1 LLSLPVYCRR
11 AARHASI
18 QFKHFAPNEFYESPQ
33 SQTNMK
39 DIQFAFR
46 KLRQSPAFT
55 AIAVITLALGIGLN
69 TAIFSL
75 INDLFLKGLPFKEPA
90 RVVHLYGGDK
100 SRGLEDIGIS
110 APRFFHYRD
119 GQTLFDGIAGEN
131 FFAFTLT
138 GMGDAVQI
146 FGGRLTS
153 NYFDLLG
160 VRPILGRNFLP
171 EEEEGADVAVIT
183 KSFWQKRMGGDPNVI
198 GRSIT
203 LDGVA
208 HTIVGVLPNMPAT
221 WFGANPVAEVWTTK
235 PFQLPGFSYER
246 MMRGTSF
253 LRVVGRMK
261 PEMTVA
267 QVKAAL
273 PSLDKGYNT
282 QYPNKIDSVL
292 MTSLRTLPEDVT
304 NNFRSGFITLF
315 AAVCFVLLIA
325 CSNVANLLLV
335 RFSGRRREIALR
347 MAIGASRMSVVRLF
361 VFESVLV
368 SMIAGAVGAFV
379 AWRLVP
385 LIPQLAS
392 NFLPLEANTVTSL
405 SLPVLTFTIG
415 LSILTGLLMG
425 IYPALQGSHADLV
438 DGLKEGGRGSS
449 GSVRQ
454 QRFRKILVGAQVAL
468 SVTLL
473 AGAALLITSFVRL
486 SQQNI
491 GFRSQNLWTGA
502 ITLPISQ
509 YPDTASRQRL
519 AEQTL
524 DALRDVPGIQ
534 SATISGDI
542 PLNGGNRT
550 LYARGD
556 RDVPPI
562 EKRANGPSHDIA
574 PGYFKT
580 WGIPLLAGREFDEHD
595 VAEGQMVCLISQ
607 AGAKKVYPN
616 ENPIGK
622 TLLVSSL
629 GVPCEIVGIV
639 GDVRSIRVAE
649 APGMEF
655 YRPWAQENFPFLNI
669 DVRSNL
675 KVEEVTKLVQAAL
688 TKVNAGLAIAVPQGM
703 DAVVAQA
710 LGQARLMM
718 WLLGIFAGVALLLAS
733 IGIYGAVAYT
743 VEQRTGEIGVRMAL
757 GAQTRDVLRLI
768 VNQGMKPV
776 VIGLGIGLL
785 AAFALGRLLTSQLFE
800 VSAHNPA
807 LLGGAT
813 ILLAGTALF
822 ACLLPA
828 RRAAMV
834 DPVQALRT
842 E

>member
-1 LLSLPVYCRR
+1 M
-11 AARHASI
+11 
-18 QFKHFAPNEFYESPQ
+18 N
-33 SQTNMK
+33 
-39 DIQFAFR
+39 DIRFAFR

-138 GMGDAVQI
+138 GLGDAVQI

-160 VRPILGRNFLP
+160 VRPIMGRNFLP
-171 EEEEGADVAVIT
+171 EEEEGADVAVVT
-183 KSFWQKRMGGDPNVI
+183 KTFWQKRMGGDPNVI
-198 GRSIT
+198 GRSIN
-203 LDGVA
+203 LDGMA
-208 HTIVGVLPNMPAT
+208 HTIVGVLPDMPAT

-253 LRVVGRMK
+253 LRVIGRMK
-261 PEMTVA
+261 PRMTVG

-273 PSLDKGYNT
+273 PSLDKGYST

-292 MTSLRTLPEDVT
+292 TTTLRTLPEDVT
-304 NNFRSGFITLF
+304 NNFRAGFITLF

-347 MAIGASRMSVVRLF
+347 MAIGASRASVVRLF
-361 VFESVLV
+361 VFESLLV
-368 SMIAGAVGAFV
+368 SVIAGGVGAFV

-385 LIPQLAS
+385 LIPRLAS

-405 SLPVLTFTIG
+405 SIPVLAFTIG
-415 LSILTGLLMG
+415 LSIVTGLLMG

-449 GSVRQ
+449 GSLRQ

-502 ITLPISQ
+502 ITLPFSQ

-519 AEQTL
+519 SEQTL

-534 SATISGDI
+534 SATVSGDI

-562 EKRANGPSHDIA
+562 EKRANAPSHDIG
-574 PGYFKT
+574 PDYFKT
-580 WGIPLLAGREFDEHD
+580 WGIPLLAGREFNEHD
-595 VAEGQMVCLISQ
+595 TADSQRVCLVSQ
-607 AGAKKVYPN
+607 AGAKKVWPG

-622 TLLVSSL
+622 TLLVTSL
-629 GVPCEIVGIV
+629 SVPCEIVGIV
-639 GDVRSIRVAE
+639 GDVRSIRVNE

-655 YRPWAQENFPFLNI
+655 YLPWAQENFPFINI

-688 TKVNAGLAIAVPQGM
+688 TKVNPGLAIAVPQGM

-757 GAQTRDVLRLI
+757 GAQTRDVLRLV

-776 VIGLGIGLL
+776 MIGLVIGII
-785 AAFALGRLLTSQLFE
+785 AAFALGRLISSQLFE

-828 RRAAMV
+828 RRAALV

>member
-1 LLSLPVYCRR
+1 MISDLKY
-11 AARHASI
+11 A
-18 QFKHFAPNEFYESPQ
+18 
-33 SQTNMK
+33 
-39 DIQFAFR
+39 
-46 KLRQSPAFT
+46 LRTLAKTPGFT
-55 AIAVITLALGIGLN
+55 IIAVFTLALAIGAN

-75 INDLFLKGLPFKEPA
+75 INDLFLRDLPFKQPS
-90 RVVHLYGGDK
+90 RVVHLFGGDK
-100 SRGLEDIGIS
+100 SRDLVDIGVS
-110 APRFFHYRD
+110 VPRYQHFRD
-119 GQTLFDGIAGEN
+119 GQTVFDGLAAEN
-131 FFAFTLT
+131 FFLFTLT
-138 GMGDAVQI
+138 GLGDPVQV

-171 EEEEGADVAVIT
+171 QEQDGADVAVVT
-183 KSFWQKRMGGDPNVI
+183 RNFWQKRLGGDPNVI

-203 LDGVA
+203 LDGTA

-221 WFGANPVAEVWTTK
+221 WFGANPIAEVWTTK
-235 PFQLPGFSYER
+235 PFQIPGFTYER
-246 MMRGTSF
+246 MMRGTAF
-253 LRVVGRMK
+253 LRVVGRLK
-261 PEMTVA
+261 PAVTVKQA
-267 QVKAAL
+267 RAAL
-273 PSLDKGYNT
+273 PSFDQSYAT
-282 QYPNKIDSVL
+282 QYPNKIDSS
-292 MTSLRTLPEDVT
+292 MTTTLKTLPQDVT
-304 NNFRSGFITLF
+304 ENFRAGFATLF

-347 MAIGASRMSVVRLF
+347 MAIGASRASVVRLF

-368 SMIAGAVGAFV
+368 SAIAGVAGAFI

-385 LIPQLAS
+385 LVPSMAS
-392 NFLPLEANTVTSL
+392 NFLPFDENTATSI
-405 SLPVLTFTIG
+405 SLPVLLFTIG

-438 DGLKEGGRGSS
+438 ESLKEGGRGTA

-454 QRFRKILVGAQVAL
+454 QRFRKILVGGQVAL

-473 AGAALLITSFVRL
+473 AGAALLITSFIRL
-486 SQQNI
+486 NQQNL
-491 GFRSQNLWTGA
+491 GFQPQKLWTGG
-502 ITLPISQ
+502 ITLPVAQ
-509 YPDTASRQRL
+509 YPDNPSRQRL
-519 AEQTL
+519 AEQL
-524 DALRDVPGIQ
+524 LNALRDVPGLE
-534 SATISGDI
+534 SSTISGDV
-542 PLNGGNRT
+542 PLAGGNRT

-562 EKRANGPSHDIA
+562 EQRANAPSHDIA

-580 WGIPLLAGREFDEHD
+580 WGIPLLTGREFNEHD
-595 VAEGQMVCLISQ
+595 ITDSQRVCLVSQ
-607 AGAKKVYPN
+607 AGAKKVFPN

-622 TLLVSSL
+622 TLLVTSL
-629 GVPCEIVGIV
+629 GVSCEIVGIV

-655 YRPWAQENFPFLNI
+655 YRRWAQQIFPFFSVV
-669 DVRSNL
+669 VRSNL
-675 KVEEVTKLVQAAL
+675 KVDTVTKLVQSVL
-688 TKVNAGLAIAVPQGM
+688 TKVNPGLAIAVPQSM

-757 GAQTRDVLRLI
+757 GAQTRDVLRLV

-776 VIGLGIGLL
+776 VIGLAIGI
-785 AAFALGRLLTSQLFE
+785 ASAFALGRLIASQLYE
-800 VSAHNPA
+800 VSSHNPA

-813 ILLAGTALF
+813 VLLAAIALL

-828 RRAAMV
+828 RRAALV

>member
-1 LLSLPVYCRR
+1 MNDIR
-11 AARHASI
+11 
-18 QFKHFAPNEFYESPQ
+18 FAY
-33 SQTNMK
+33 
-39 DIQFAFR
+39 R
-46 KLRQSPAFT
+46 KLRKSPAFT

-69 TAIFSL
+69 TTIFSL
-75 INDLFLKGLPFKEPA
+75 INDLFLRGLPFKEPS
-90 RVVHLYGGDK
+90 RVVHFYGGDK
-100 SRGLEDIGIS
+100 SRGLEDIGIG
-110 APRFFHYRD
+110 APRFDHFRD
-119 GQTLFDGIAGEN
+119 GQTICESLAGEN

-138 GMGDAVQI
+138 GLGDAVQI

-153 NYFDLLG
+153 NYFDVLG

-171 EEEEGADVAVIT
+171 EEQEGADVALVT
-183 KSFWQKRMGGDPNVI
+183 RNFWQKRMGGDPNVI

-203 LDGVA
+203 LDGTA

-235 PFQLPGFSYER
+235 PIQLPGFSYER
-246 MMRGTSF
+246 LMRGTSF
-253 LRVVGRMK
+253 LRVIGRLK
-261 PEMTVA
+261 PTVTLDQA
-267 QVKAAL
+267 RAAL
-273 PSLDKGYNT
+273 PSLDQSYRA
-282 QYPNKIDSVL
+282 QYQTKIDSGFA
-292 MTSLRTLPEDVT
+292 TTIRTLPEDVT
-304 NNFRSGFITLF
+304 RNFRAGFATLF
-315 AAVCFVLLIA
+315 AGVSFVLLIA

-347 MAIGASRMSVVRLF
+347 MAIGASRASVVRLF
-361 VFESVLV
+361 VFESLLV
-368 SMIAGAVGAFV
+368 SLIAGAVGAFV

-385 LIPQLAS
+385 LVPGMAS
-392 NFLPLEANTVTSL
+392 NFLPLEENAATSV
-405 SLPVLTFTIG
+405 SWAVLFFTIG
-415 LSILTGLLMG
+415 LSLLTGLLMG

-438 DGLKEGGRGSS
+438 DGLKEGGRGTS

-491 GFRSQNLWTGA
+491 GFRSFNLWTGA
-502 ITLPISQ
+502 ITLPTSQ
-509 YPDTASRQRL
+509 YPDTPSRQRFV
-519 AEQTL
+519 EQTL
-524 DALRDVPGIQ
+524 NALHDVPGLE
-534 SATISGDI
+534 SVTISGDI
-542 PLNGGNRT
+542 PLAGGNRT
-550 LYARGD
+550 LYARAD

-562 EKRANGPSHDIA
+562 EQRANAPSHDIA
-574 PGYFKT
+574 PDYFKT

-595 VAEGQMVCLISQ
+595 TANGQKVCLISQ
-607 AGAKKVYPN
+607 AGAKKLYPN

-629 GVPCEIVGIV
+629 SVPYEIVGIV
-639 GDVRSIRVAE
+639 DDVRSIRVRE
-649 APGMEF
+649 APGME
-655 YRPWAQENFPFLNI
+655 YYIPWAQENFPFANVT
-669 DVRSNL
+669 VRSNL
-675 KVEEVTKLVQAAL
+675 KVDVVTRLVQSAL
-688 TKVNAGLAIAVPQGM
+688 SKVNPGLAIAVPQAM

-710 LGQARLMM
+710 LGQARLMT

-757 GAQTRDVLRLI
+757 GAQTRDVLKLI
-768 VNQGMKPV
+768 INQGMRPV
-776 VIGLGIGLL
+776 VIGLAIGMLC
-785 AAFALGRLLTSQLFE
+785 AIALGRLIASQLFE

-813 ILLAGTALF
+813 ILLAATALF

>member
-1 LLSLPVYCRR
+1 M
-11 AARHASI
+11 
-18 QFKHFAPNEFYESPQ
+18 N
-33 SQTNMK
+33 
-39 DIQFAFR
+39 DIRFAFR

-55 AIAVITLALGIGLN
+55 FIAVLTLALGIGLN
-69 TAIFSL
+69 TTIFSL
-75 INDLFLKGLPFKEPA
+75 VNDLFLRRLPFKEPS

-100 SRGLEDIGIS
+100 SRELVDIGVS
-110 APRFFHYRD
+110 APRYMHYRE
-119 GQTLFDGIAGEN
+119 GQTLFESIAGEN

-138 GMGDAVQI
+138 GLGDPVQV
-146 FGGRLTS
+146 FGGRLTA

-160 VRPILGRNFLP
+160 VRPIMGRNFLP
-171 EEEEGADVAVIT
+171 EEEEGADVAVVT
-183 KSFWQKRMGGDPNVI
+183 KNFWQKRLGGDPNVI

-203 LDGVA
+203 LDGMA
-208 HTIVGVLPNMPAT
+208 HTIVGVLPNMPVT
-221 WFGANPVAEVWTTK
+221 WFGANPIAEVWTTK

-253 LRVVGRMK
+253 LRVIARMK
-261 PEMTVA
+261 PGMTLA
-267 QVKAAL
+267 QVKAGL
-273 PSLDKGYNT
+273 PSLDQSYRT
-282 QYPNKIDSVL
+282 QYSNKIDS
-292 MTSLRTLPEDVT
+292 SLVTTVRTLPEDVT
-304 NNFRSGFITLF
+304 QNFRAGFITLF
-315 AAVCFVLLIA
+315 AAVSFVLLIA

-347 MAIGASRMSVVRLF
+347 MAIGASRASVVRLF

-368 SMIAGAVGAFV
+368 SAIAGVVGAFV

-385 LIPQLAS
+385 LVPRMAS
-392 NFLPLEANTVTSL
+392 NFLPLEANTATSVSFPVLLFAIVL
-405 SLPVLTFTIG
+405 SL
-415 LSILTGLLMG
+415 LTGLLMG
-425 IYPALQGSHADLV
+425 VYPALQSSRADVV
-438 DGLKEGGRGSS
+438 DGLKEGGRGTS
-449 GSVRQ
+449 GSLRQ
-454 QRFRKILVGAQVAL
+454 QRFRRILVGAQVAL
-468 SVTLL
+468 LLTLL

-486 SQQNI
+486 TQQNV

-502 ITLPISQ
+502 ITLPVSQ
-509 YPDTASRQRL
+509 YADAPSRQRF

-524 DALRDVPGIQ
+524 DALRDVPGIE

-556 RDVPPI
+556 REVPLI
-562 EKRANGPSHDIA
+562 EKRANAPSHDIA
-574 PGYFKT
+574 PGYFRT
-580 WGIPLLAGREFDEHD
+580 WGIPLLAGREFNEHD
-595 VAEGQMVCLISQ
+595 TADSQKVCLISQ

-629 GVPCEIVGIV
+629 GVPYQIVGIV
-639 GDVRSIRVAE
+639 GDVRSVRVNE

-655 YRPWAQENFPFLNI
+655 YLPWAQENFPFVNVT
-669 DVRSNL
+669 VRTNL
-675 KVEEVTKLVQAAL
+675 KLDAATKAVQSAIN
-688 TKVNAGLAIAVPQGM
+688 KVNPGLAIAIPQTM

-710 LGQARLMM
+710 LGQARLMT

-757 GAQTRDVLRLI
+757 GAQTRDVLRLVI
-768 VNQGMKPV
+768 NQGMKPV
-776 VIGLGIGLL
+776 VIGLAIGI
-785 AAFALGRLLTSQLFE
+785 ASAFALSRLIASQLYQ
-800 VSAHNPA
+800 VSAHNPV

-813 ILLAGTALF
+813 VLLGTIALA

-828 RRAAMV
+828 RRATHV
-834 DPVQALRT
+834 DPIVALRY